1 MNDFN
6 EIQLLIPYIDWHET
20 VSASHPGQTLVT
32 CFCSFISSICLFD
45 RKKKNERERRRIH
58 REEEARSSF
67 GKREGNGEASMLLA
81 PSLHDNISRMDYY

>member
-1 MNDFN
+1 MLNDFN

-32 CFCSFISSICLFD
+32 CFCSFIICLF
-45 RKKKNERERRRIH
+45 KKERRRIH
-58 REEEARSSF
+58 REEGDKSSL

-81 PSLHDNISRMDYY
+81 PSLQDNISRMTITS